1 MLNIVF
7 VAILTNMA
15 NVKKFLA
22 TFSNLTVVDISEN
35 PHAKVGGMLY
45 KKFITAWNSLRQ
57 SDRKTCLAF
66 HGTPESNIP
75 SICANGYDPSKRSGQ
90 ACGPGE
96 YFAATPGTSMSY
108 CRGSKKMLLNELLL
122 GQSGV
127 HHTRSGDIIVMK
139 NPEHDLP
146 RFVITFS

>member
-1 MLNIVF
+1 M
-7 VAILTNMA
+7 
-15 NVKKFLA
+15 
-22 TFSNLTVVDISEN
+22 VDISEN

-45 KKFITAWNSLRQ
+45 EKFITARNILPQ

-66 HGTPESNIP
+66 HGTPESNI
-75 SICANGYDPSKRSGQ
+75 SSIICANGYDPSKRSGQ
-90 ACGPGE
+90 AYYGPGE
-96 YFAATPGTSMSY
+96 YFAATPGTSMSF
-108 CRGSKKMLLNELLL
+108 CRGSKKMLLNKLLL

-127 HHTRSGDIIVMK
+127 HHTRTGDIIVMK